1 MFKTSPYAIT
11 GIGKEFFV
19 YGVPINDARI
29 DAIDYAVIT
38 GELYWQN
45 RNSKVKYSQLV
56 GSKMEK
62 SEDKKARNNPW
73 VLYS

>member
-1 MFKTSPYAIT
+1 MTTKSEKMRNFQNFLKRKIYDLRLRHTMFKTSPYAIT

-38 GELYWQN
+38 GELY
-45 RNSKVKYSQLV
+45 
-56 GSKMEK
+56 
-62 SEDKKARNNPW
+62 
-73 VLYS
+73 